1 MAQQIQ
7 LRRDTSA
14 NWISNNPTLAEG
26 EIGVVTDTGAYKL
39 GTGILAWNDLPYRE
53 LSPAAD
59 VITFA
64 NQPDPTPPGMGYTL
78 LYSKAIAGRS
88 LIKYA
93 GASGLN
99 SPLQPAIFQNS
110 LWLVQPNTTSTVSA
124 VGGAVTSVGSISTP
138 NPAANTFGLCSNFA
152 STATAN
158 ATCGVS
164 QAVAPLN
171 TSSGVMSNGGFFF
184 VTRLWFP
191 DVNYGSGATGS
202 RIYVGLTSN
211 TMAVSA
217 TADNPVGSRIGFAI
231 STNLSE
237 TNWMLTT
244 KDGTTETRID
254 TGMTFNVNTLYDFY
268 LFTAPSMSEVYW
280 RIDDLSNNTSVEG
293 STTNTLPATSTYM
306 RGGFQLCTLTTV
318 ARNIRMKKIYI
329 ETDN

>member
-14 NWISNNPTLAEG
+14 NWILNNPTLAEG

-39 GTGILAWNDLPYRE
+39 GNGVLAWNDLPYRE

-64 NQPDPTPPGMGYTL
+64 NQPDPTPPGSGYTL
-78 LYSKAIAGRS
+78 LYSRAVAGRS

-110 LWLVQPNTTSTVSA
+110 LWLVQPNTTSSVSA
-124 VGGAVTSVGSISTP
+124 VGGAVTSVGTISTP
-138 NPAANTFGLCSNFA
+138 NPASNTFGLCSNFLSA
-152 STATAN
+152 ATAN
-158 ATCGVS
+158 ATCGTG
-164 QAVAPLN
+164 QTVAPLN
-171 TSSGVMSNGGFFF
+171 TSSGVASNGGFFF
-184 VTRLWFP
+184 VSRLWFP
-191 DVNYGSGATGS
+191 DANYGIGATGS

-211 TMAVSA
+211 TMAASA
-217 TADNPVGSRIGFAI
+217 TSDNPAGSRIGFMI

-244 KDGTTETRID
+244 KNGTTETRVD
-254 TGMTFNVNTLYDFY
+254 TGMTFNVNVLYDFY
-268 LFTAPSMSEVYW
+268 LFTSPSSSTVYW
-280 RIDDLSNNTSVEG
+280 RIDDLVNNTSVEG
-293 STTNTLPATSTYM
+293 STTDTLPATSTYM
-306 RGGFQLCTLTTV
+306 RAGFQLATLSTV
-318 ARNIRMKKIYI
+318 GRSIRMKKIYV